1 MDDDSLSRR
10 AADFTAEW
18 NWRNAIDR
26 LNESRTPPAGGGYS
40 GGGGSGGG
48 SSPGAGTAIVTVLLI
63 SAIAGGFG
71 GLSWFLGSLMLAG
84 GLVGFILA
92 AAWLVHLVKQPSG
105 RAMGFGATVLL
116 ATLGGAALGTLVP
129 TLLGG
134 DIPLQEG
141 VVAIGGLGAALGVIV
156 GGVRAIRR

>member
-18 NWRNAIDR
+18 NWRNTIDR
-26 LNESRTPPAGGGYS
+26 LNESRTPHAGGGYS
-40 GGGGSGGG
+40 GGGGGG
-48 SSPGAGTAIVTVLLI
+48 SSAGPGSAIVTVLLI

-71 GLSWFLGSLMLAG
+71 GLSWFLGALMFAG
-84 GLVGFILA
+84 GAVVFILA
-92 AAWLVHLVKQPSG
+92 AGWLVHLAKQPSG
-105 RAMGFGATVLL
+105 RAIGFGATVLL
-116 ATLGGAALGTLVP
+116 GTLAGGALGTLVP

-141 VVAIGGLGAALGVIV
+141 VVTVGGLGAVLGAIV

>member
-18 NWRNAIDR
+18 NWRTTIER
-26 LNESRTPPAGGGYS
+26 LNESRTPQGGGGYS
-40 GGGGSGGG
+40 VAGGSGGA
-48 SSPGAGTAIVTVLLI
+48 SSAGAGTAIVTVLVI
-63 SAIAGGFG
+63 SAVAAGFG
-71 GLSWFLGSLMLAG
+71 RLSWFLGALMLAG
-84 GLVGFILA
+84 GLVVFILA
-92 AAWLVHLVKQPSG
+92 VGWLVHLAKRPSG

-116 ATLGGAALGTLVP
+116 TTLGGGALGTLVP

-141 VVAIGGLGAALGVIV
+141 VVMLGGLGAVLGVVV
-156 GGVRAIRR
+156 GAVRAFRR